1 MPHRQVVMDK
11 VVEFLSETQT
21 NFMEVCLMEQRK
33 NYNILKNIAYLVC
46 VFFVPIICFILQVD
60 TSGVILGMILA
71 NFLMPLASF
80 CYARKFINKD
90 NKIKKWLLSVICPIT
105 YLVSYIVT
113 VFLLD
118 LLLSDGT
125 IYAVEAISKYS
136 VLTSFLI
143 CELASLVGL
152 IDLKKIMQV
161 TENKKYLAWL
171 WLPIV
176 NSLLLILGFWG
187 YWNTAPDNGGAIYGL
202 ILLIV
207 FYVLVAVPTMSIFY
221 CKNIREM
228 GWAKYLCCIYNAVA
242 IGIHKQIYEW
252 DAESLTEIFENSLQL
267 SYVISMFISALI
279 CGLITLIDYDVTKRK
294 TEDNSLSQ

>member
-1 MPHRQVVMDK
+1 
-11 VVEFLSETQT
+11 
-21 NFMEVCLMEQRK
+21 MEER
-33 NYNILKNIAYLVC
+33 NKNIKGNIVYLVC
-46 VFFVPIICFILQVD
+46 VFFVPITCFILQFD
-60 TSGVILGMILA
+60 TSGFILGIVLA
-71 NFLMPLASF
+71 NILMPFASF
-80 CYARKFINKD
+80 YYTRKFINKD

-113 VFLLD
+113 VFLLN
-118 LLLSDGT
+118 LLLADGT
-125 IYAVEAISKYS
+125 LYAVEALSKYS
-136 VLTSFLI
+136 VFTSFLI

-187 YWNTAPDNGGAIYGL
+187 YWNTATDDGGAIYGL
-202 ILLIV
+202 ILLNV
-207 FYVLVAVPTMSIFY
+207 FYALVAVPTMSIFY

-252 DAESLTEIFENSLQL
+252 DAESLTEIFENSSQL
-267 SYVISMFISALI
+267 SYVISVFIPALI
-279 CGLITLIDYDVTKRK
+279 CGLITLIVYDVKKRK

>member
-46 VFFVPIICFILQVD
+46 VFFVPITCFILQFD
-60 TSGVILGMILA
+60 TSGFILSIVLA
-71 NFLMPLASF
+71 NILMPFASF
-80 CYARKFINKD
+80 YYARKFINKD

-118 LLLSDGT
+118 LLLAFGT
-125 IYAVEAISKYS
+125 IYAVEALSKYS
-136 VLTSFLI
+136 VFTSFLI

-161 TENKKYLAWL
+161 TENKKY
-171 WLPIV
+171 
-176 NSLLLILGFWG
+176 
-187 YWNTAPDNGGAIYGL
+187 
-202 ILLIV
+202 
-207 FYVLVAVPTMSIFY
+207 SIF
-221 CKNIREM
+221 
-228 GWAKYLCCIYNAVA
+228 LCDTKLFIKRYN
-242 IGIHKQIYEW
+242 KRYE
-252 DAESLTEIFENSLQL
+252 EVYFT
-267 SYVISMFISALI
+267 
-279 CGLITLIDYDVTKRK
+279 
-294 TEDNSLSQ
+294 